1 MPSSLRPMLD
11 CHIDS
16 SWDLAAKMTSGVWIW
31 NNFFSPVKI
40 LNNWFDV
47 LSSLASSCA
56 CYFRELLGED
66 IELSERGLA
75 VCEVAPQHL
84 AISLSSSL
92 ARLTKLLSRC
102 PSQSLSSRWG

>member
-1 MPSSLRPMLD
+1 MLSSLRPMLD

-47 LSSLASSCA
+47 LSSLGVFMCMLPPRAA
-56 CYFRELLGED
+56 WR
-66 IELSERGLA
+66 R
-75 VCEVAPQHL
+75 H
-84 AISLSSSL
+84 
-92 ARLTKLLSRC
+92 
-102 PSQSLSSRWG
+102 